1 MLERELETKYS
12 LATDVKQEEVVRTE
26 WLDRSMFSVLRR
38 GDVSEDEHEEVQ
50 RREEEVEV
58 EDRLEGLRAGEDE
71 GCAAWFSKREQASGI
86 TVDV

>member
-1 MLERELETKYS
+1 METKYS
-12 LATDVKQEEVVRTE
+12 LATDVRQEEVVRTE

-50 RREEEVEV
+50 RREEDV

-71 GCAAWFSKREQASGI
+71 GCAAWFNKREQACGI

>member
-1 MLERELETKYS
+1 METKYS
-12 LATDVKQEEVVRTE
+12 SAIDVRQIEVVRPE

-50 RREEEVEV
+50 RREEDV
-58 EDRLEGLRAGEDE
+58 EDRQEALRAGDE
-71 GCAAWFSKREQASGI
+71 GCAAWFSKREQACGI